1 MASAET
7 IYRAQVQEEVD
18 KIPAEYLAPL
28 LQILRAYR
36 ESVTLLPANESFR
49 QGWREAMEGDIHP
62 VEDLWSGLAD
72 D

>member
-18 KIPAEYLAPL
+18 KIPAEYLGPL

-36 ESVTLLPANESFR
+36 ESVTLLPAAESFR
-49 QGWREAMEGDIHP
+49 QGWQEAMKGDIHP
-62 VEDLWSGLAD
+62 VEELHLSW
-72 D
+72 